1 MYEFNGRRG
10 LPPLLAF
17 ARGGYRSGAAH
28 MMVPAEILADVS
40 IYWLLAEAMWPAVKQ
55 VSMRAS
61 AGRLLATCCFVPTI
75 YYLLLTA

>member
-1 MYEFNGRRG
+1 
-10 LPPLLAF
+10 
-17 ARGGYRSGAAH
+17 

-61 AGRLLATCCFVPTI
+61 AGRLLATYCFVPTT